1 MPRKDKLK
9 VRLYTQCWVKRLP
22 EGRKYTQQ
30 KNSQDRIDKALT
42 LTEANFW
49 TSFREEFKAAIRKY
63 MDDPDTEG
71 RFEKIQSVVA
81 GLGSGRM
88 ASDNLNG
95 DPATVGLEFPA
106 CACRC
111 HMEQEDQPDEV
122 NVPDDPPLFH
132 HQVEQAMENLKLN
145 DVEFTSGVDD
155 PRVTAAST
163 ARTRPSMT
171 RAHRAQPSRR

>member
-1 MPRKDKLK
+1 MLGEEIAGRSHIHPR
-9 VRLYTQCWVKRLP
+9 
-22 EGRKYTQQ
+22 

-42 LTEANFW
+42 LTKANFW

-71 RFEKIQSVVA
+71 RSEKIQSVVA
-81 GLGSGRM
+81 SLGSGRM
-88 ASDNLNG
+88 ASGNLSG

-122 NVPDDPPLFH
+122 NIPDDPPLFH
-132 HQVEQAMENLKLN
+132 YQVEQAMENLKLN

-155 PRVTAAST
+155 PRATAASAT
-163 ARTRPSMT
+163 GTRPSMT
-171 RAHRAQPSRR
+171 RAQGAIRAHRAQPPRR